1 MRTLGFGALT
11 GVAAAG
17 AALGVAEPVAAAVGR
32 GSSPVVAVGLAF
44 IDLVPRPIKDFGI
57 ETFGQNDK
65 VALLAGVFVILAVFA
80 VVCGV
85 VSLRH
90 RLLGAAGVALFG
102 VAGVVAAVTRPG
114 AGPVASLPALV
125 GAAIGVG
132 VLLFLAPRAAAV
144 VSAQPPA
151 GSPKPE
157 IPAEPTPDDE
167 RTSGRADAMRTDEGA
182 SGAADAMRTKTP
194 NGVTATSRRRFLS
207 LAGSALV
214 VSAGLGVAGRY
225 LSSLRDVAAE
235 RLKLALPAAADPA
248 PPLPAG
254 VDLKLPDLTPFVTP
268 EKDFYRV
275 DTALAVPQLSTDE
288 YRLKI
293 HGRVRSPMTLTYQD
307 LLDRELVERVI
318 TLSCVSNEVGG
329 TLAGTARWLGVPLK
343 ALLDEVQ
350 PEGGAD
356 QIVTRS
362 VDGWTCGTPTS
373 VVRDGRD
380 ALIVVG
386 MNGKPLPIE
395 RGYPVRMLVP
405 GLYGYV
411 SATKWLVDIELTS
424 FSDFDPYWVKRG
436 WKAQA
441 PIKTFSRIDTPRP
454 LANSKAGTVT
464 VAGVAWA
471 QHRGVERVEVRVDGG
486 EWNVATLAPVPSADT
501 WRQWRWDWDATKVA
515 PGQHTLAVRATDRTG
530 ATQPEQRAK
539 PFPDGATGWH
549 SVVVTVE

>member
-1 MRTLGFGALT
+1 MRTLGLGAVT
-11 GVAAAG
+11 GVASAG
-17 AALGVAEPVAAAVGR
+17 AALGSAEPVAALIGR
-32 GSSPVVAVGLAF
+32 SSSPVVAVGLAV
-44 IDLVPRPIKDFGI
+44 IDLVPRPVKDFGI
-57 ETFGQNDK
+57 ETFGQHDK
-65 VALLAGVFVILAVFA
+65 IALLTGVFLLLALFA

-85 VSLRH
+85 ASLRH
-90 RLLGAAGVALFG
+90 RLVGAAGVGLFG
-102 VAGVVAAVTRPG
+102 VVGVLAAVTRPG
-114 AGPVASLPALV
+114 AGAFAWLPSLV
-125 GAAIGVG
+125 GAAVGVA
-132 VLLFLAPRAAAV
+132 VLLFLTSRKAVAAP
-144 VSAQPPA
+144 SPPA
-151 GSPKPE
+151 APPAVPE
-157 IPAEPTPDDE
+157 TSAEPGLRAEAGD
-167 RTSGRADAMRTDEGA
+167 ADAMRAQTPTRAPLGSSRRSFLLL
-182 SGAADAMRTKTP
+182 SGA
-194 NGVTATSRRRFLS
+194 
-207 LAGSALV
+207 V
-214 VSAGLGVAGRY
+214 VVVAAGLGATGRY
-225 LSSLRDVAAE
+225 LGSLRDVAKE
-235 RLKLALPAAADPA
+235 RLRIVLPAAADPA

-254 VDLKLPDLTPFVTP
+254 VDLELPDLTPFLTP

-275 DTALAVPQLSTDE
+275 DTALALPQLSTDD

-293 HGRVRSPMTLTYQD
+293 HGRVRKPLTLTYQD

-343 ALLDEVQ
+343 ALLDEVE
-350 PEGGAD
+350 PEAGAD

-386 MNGKPLPIE
+386 MNGKPLPVE

-411 SATKWLVDIELTS
+411 SATKWLVDLELTS
-424 FSDFDPYWVKRG
+424 FADFDPYWVARG
-436 WKAQA
+436 WKPQG

-454 LANSKAGTVT
+454 LSTSKAGPIA

-471 QHRGVERVEVRVDGG
+471 QHRGIERVEVRVDGG
-486 EWNVATLAPVPSADT
+486 EWNVATLATVPSVDT
-501 WRQWRWDWDATKVA
+501 WRQWRWDWDATKA
-515 PGQHTLAVRATDRTG
+515 GPGQHTLEVRATDRTG

-549 SVVVTVE
+549 SVVVTVQ

>member
-1 MRTLGFGALT
+1 M
-11 GVAAAG
+11 AAAS
-17 AALGVAEPVAAAVGR
+17 ASLGVAEPVAAAVGR

-44 IDLVPRPIKDFGI
+44 IDLVPRPVKDFGI

-65 VALLAGVFVILAVFA
+65 VALLTGVFVVLAMFA
-80 VVCGV
+80 VACGV

-90 RLLGAAGVALFG
+90 RLLGTAGVALFG
-102 VAGVVAAVTRPG
+102 VVGVVAAVTRPG
-114 AGPVASLPALV
+114 AGPLTALPALV
-125 GAAIGVG
+125 GAAVGVG
-132 VLLFLAPRAAAV
+132 VVLFLAPRAAAV
-144 VSAQPPA
+144 VSAHPSA
-151 GSPKPE
+151 GSPQPE

-167 RTSGRADAMRTDEGA
+167 GPSADAMRTDEGA

-194 NGVTATSRRRFLS
+194 DGVTATSRRRFLLLS
-207 LAGSALV
+207 GSVLV
-214 VSAGLGVAGRY
+214 VSAGLGAAGRY

-235 RLKLALPAAADPA
+235 RLKLTLPAAADPA

-254 VDLKLPDLTPFVTP
+254 VDLKLPDLTPFLTP

-275 DTALAVPQLSTDE
+275 DTALAVPQLSTDD
-288 YRLKI
+288 YRLTI
-293 HGRVRSPMTLTYQD
+293 HGRVRNPMTLTYQD
-307 LLDRELVERVI
+307 LLDRDLVERVI

-350 PEGGAD
+350 PESGAD
-356 QIVTRS
+356 QIVTKS

-405 GLYGYV
+405 GIYGYV
-411 SATKWLVDIELTS
+411 SATKWLVDMELTS
-424 FSDFDPYWVKRG
+424 FADFDPYWVKRG

-454 LANSKAGTVT
+454 LASSKPGPIT

-471 QHRGVERVEVRVDGG
+471 QHRGIERVEVRVDSGD
-486 EWNVATLAPVPSADT
+486 WNGATLAAVPSEDT
-501 WRQWRWDWDATKVA
+501 WRQWRWDWDATKA
-515 PGQHTLAVRATDRTG
+515 TSGQHTLEVRATDRTG
-530 ATQPEQRAK
+530 ATQPERRAK

>member
-11 GVAAAG
+11 GVSAAV
-17 AALGVAEPVAAAVGR
+17 AALGVAEPVAAGIGR

-44 IDLVPRPIKDFGI
+44 IDLVPRPVKDFGI

-65 VALLAGVFVILAVFA
+65 VALLSGVFVILAIFA

-85 VSLRH
+85 VSLRR

-102 VAGVVAAVTRPG
+102 VVGVVAAVTRPD
-114 AGPVASLPALV
+114 AGPLASLPAVV
-125 GAAIGVG
+125 GAAAGVG
-132 VLLFLAPRAAAV
+132 VLLFLAPRAAAAA
-144 VSAQPPA
+144 SARPPIRSSKLE
-151 GSPKPE
+151 SPT
-157 IPAEPTPDDE
+157 EPTPVGE
-167 RTSGRADAMRTDEGA
+167 SRLRAESATG
-182 SGAADAMRTKTP
+182 GADAMRTKTP
-194 NGVTATSRRRFLS
+194 DGVRRGTTATSRRGFLLVS
-207 LAGSALV
+207 GSVLA
-214 VSAGLGVAGRY
+214 VSAGLGAAGRY
-225 LSSLRDVAAE
+225 LTSLRDVTAE
-235 RLKLALPAAADPA
+235 RLNLTLPAAADPT
-248 PPLPAG
+248 PPLPTD
-254 VDLKLPDLTPFVTP
+254 VDLKLPDLTPFLTP
-268 EKDFYRV
+268 DKDFYRV
-275 DTALAVPQLSTDE
+275 DTALAVPQLSTDD

-293 HGRVRSPMTLTYQD
+293 HGRVRNPMTITYQD
-307 LLDRELVERVI
+307 LLDRPLVERVI

-350 PEGGAD
+350 PENGAD
-356 QIVTRS
+356 QIVTKS

-411 SATKWLVDIELTS
+411 SATKWLVDLELTS
-424 FSDFDPYWVKRG
+424 FADFDPYWVKRG

-454 LANSKAGTVT
+454 LASSKAGPIA

-471 QHRGVERVEVRVDGG
+471 QHRGIERVEVRVDGG
-486 EWNVATLAPVPSADT
+486 AWNTATLAPVPSEDT
-501 WRQWRWDWDATKVA
+501 WRQWRWDWDATKA
-515 PGQHTLAVRATDRTG
+515 TPGQHTLEVRATDRTA
-530 ATQPEQRAK
+530 ATQPERRAK

>member
-1 MRTLGFGALT
+1 MTWLRTLGFGALT
-11 GVAAAG
+11 GAAAAG
-17 AALGVAEPVAAAVGR
+17 AALGSAEPVAAAVGR

-44 IDLVPRPIKDFGI
+44 IDLVPRPVKDFGI

-65 VALLAGVFVILAVFA
+65 VALLAGVFLLLAIFA
-80 VVCGV
+80 VACGV
-85 VSLRH
+85 VSLRR

-102 VAGVVAAVTRPG
+102 VVGVVAAVTRPG
-114 AGPVASLPALV
+114 AGPLSSLPALV

-132 VLLFLAPRAAAV
+132 VLLVLAPRAAVAA
-144 VSAQPPA
+144 SARPPA
-151 GSPKPE
+151 GSP
-157 IPAEPTPDDE
+157 EPDQAAAGNQ
-167 RTSGRADAMRTDEGA
+167 TSSGVTTGGADAMQ
-182 SGAADAMRTKTP
+182 TKTP
-194 NGVTATSRRRFLS
+194 SGVRRIPTAPSRRRFLLLS
-207 LAGSALV
+207 GSVLV
-214 VSAGLGVAGRY
+214 VSAGLGAAGRY

-235 RLKLALPAAADPA
+235 RLNLTLPAAADPA
-248 PPLPAG
+248 PPLPTG
-254 VDLKLPDLTPFVTP
+254 VDLKLPDLTPFLTP

-275 DTALAVPQLSTDE
+275 DTALAVPQLSTDD
-288 YRLKI
+288 YRLRI
-293 HGRVRSPMTLTYQD
+293 HGRVRSPLTLTYQD

-329 TLAGTARWLGVPLK
+329 TLAGTARWLGVPLRT
-343 ALLDEVQ
+343 LLDEVQ
-350 PEGGAD
+350 PEADAD

-411 SATKWLVDIELTS
+411 SATKWLVDMELTS

-454 LANSKAGTVT
+454 LAASKAGPIT

-486 EWNVATLAPVPSADT
+486 SWNAATLAAVPSEDT
-501 WRQWRWDWDATKVA
+501 WRQWRWNWDATKA
-515 PGQHTLAVRATDRTG
+515 SSGQHTLEVRATDRTG
-530 ATQPEQRAK
+530 ATQPERRAK

-549 SVVVTVE
+549 SVVVTLS